1 MHFDGRAVPR
11 DTELTADLCIIGAG
25 AAGISMALE
34 LAGGPL
40 SVLMLESGGFD
51 PDPQTQALARGEV
64 VGLPTFPLE
73 VSRLR
78 FFGGT
83 TGHWGGFC
91 RAFDPIDFEARPWVP
106 HSGWPITRDE
116 VAQHYDRAHEL
127 CQVGPPDYEPDQW
140 DLPDTP
146 PLPLGGKDIRTRLV
160 QFSPPTRFG
169 VRYRDAVVKAP
180 NISVYLNS
188 NVTSI
193 RPDAN
198 GKTIAHLDVATL
210 SGNRFTVKARNYV
223 LAVGGI
229 ENARMLLASNQVM
242 QHGIGN
248 DHDIVGRYFADHINL
263 DTAAIVPLSKDFS
276 FKLYERQN
284 RSVARR
290 PLRKGGRLAPVM
302 GLLDLDPSV
311 QRSERTLNYSAE
323 VQPTYFSDHFLH
335 RERYYMPVQSDTGEQ
350 SRFRQVK
357 ETLSTIY
364 RNMSDAVSAAFGKES
379 IPDSYYEL
387 MTVQEQAPNP
397 SSRVT
402 LTGNKDALGIPRAR
416 LEWRLTDL
424 DRHTIKVA
432 VQHIA
437 QTLGAREMGRLRVS
451 MDLDAAEWPLH
462 MQSSWH
468 HCGTTRMHADPRQ
481 GVVDAD
487 LRVHGLANLYVTG
500 SSVFPTNSSSNPT
513 PTVIA
518 LSVRLARH
526 LKQTMT

>member
-11 DTELTADLCIIGAG
+11 DTELTADLCIVGAG

-34 LAGGPL
+34 FAGSPL
-40 SVLMLESGGFD
+40 SVLILESGGFD

-73 VSRLR
+73 ISRLR

-106 HSGWPITRDE
+106 HSGWPIPRDE
-116 VAQHYDRAHEL
+116 VAQYYDRAHEL
-127 CQVGPPDYEPDQW
+127 CQVGPPDYEPQQW
-140 DLPDTP
+140 DLKEAP
-146 PLPLGGKDIRTRLV
+146 PLPLGKDIRTRLI

-198 GKTIAHLDVATL
+198 GKTIERLDVATL
-210 SGNRFTVKARNYV
+210 SGNRFTVKAQTYV

-242 QHGIGN
+242 QRGIGN
-248 DHDIVGRYFADHINL
+248 DYDVVGRYFADHINL
-263 DTAAIVPLSKDFS
+263 DTAAIVPLTKDFNA
-276 FKLYERQN
+276 KLYTRAN
-284 RSVARR
+284 RSIARR
-290 PLRKGGRLAPVM
+290 PLRKGGKLAAVM
-302 GLLDLDPSV
+302 GLLDLDPAV
-311 QRSERTLNYSAE
+311 QRAERTLNYSGE
-323 VQPTYFSDHFLH
+323 VQSTHFGDHFMH
-335 RERYYMPVQSDTGEQ
+335 SDRYYMPVQSDTGEQ
-350 SRFRQVK
+350 SSFRQVR

-364 RNMSDAVSAAFGKES
+364 RNLSDAVSAAFGKES
-379 IPDSYYEL
+379 APDSYYEI
-387 MTVQEQAPNP
+387 MTTQEQAPNP

-402 LTGNKDALGIPRAR
+402 LSGNKDALGIPMPR

-432 VQHIA
+432 MRRIA
-437 QTLGAREMGRLRVS
+437 QALGAADLGRLRVS
-451 MDLDAAEWPLH
+451 IDLEGVEWPLH

-468 HCGTTRMHADPRQ
+468 HCGTTRMSADPRN
-481 GVVDAD
+481 GVVDAN

-526 LKQTMT
+526 LKQIMT

>member
-25 AAGISMALE
+25 PACISMALE
-34 LAGGPL
+34 LSGSAL
-40 SVLMLESGGFD
+40 SVLILESGGFE

-78 FFGGT
+78 FFGGS

-91 RAFDPIDFEARPWVP
+91 RAFDPIDFETRPWVP
-106 HSGWPITRDE
+106 HSGWPIAHAE
-116 VAQHYDRAHEL
+116 VAQYYERAHEL

-140 DLPDTP
+140 ELTQTP
-146 PLPLGGKDIRTRLV
+146 PLPLGKDIRTRLI

-169 VRYRDAVVKAP
+169 VRYRDPVVKAP
-180 NISVYLNS
+180 NISLYLNS

-198 GKTIAHLDVATL
+198 GKTIAHVDVATL
-210 SGNRFTVKARNYV
+210 SGNRFTVKARTYV

-229 ENARMLLASNQVM
+229 ENARLLLASNQVM
-242 QHGIGN
+242 QRGIGN
-248 DHDIVGRYFADHINL
+248 DHDLVGRYFGDHINL
-263 DTAAIVPLSKDFS
+263 DTAAILPLSKDTS
-276 FKLYERQN
+276 FELYSRSN
-284 RSVARR
+284 RTVARR
-290 PLRKGGRLAPVM
+290 PLRQGGRLASVM
-302 GLLDLDPSV
+302 GLLDLDPAV
-311 QRSERTLNYSAE
+311 QRAERTLNYSAE
-323 VQPTYFSDHFLH
+323 VQATYFSDHFMH

-357 ETLSTIY
+357 ETLSTLY
-364 RNMSDAVSAAFGKES
+364 RNLSDAVSAAFGSEA
-379 IPDSYYEL
+379 IPDSYYEV
-387 MTVQEQAPNP
+387 MSTQEQAPNP

-402 LTGNKDALGIPRAR
+402 LTGNKDALGMPMAR

-432 VQHIA
+432 ARRIA
-437 QTLGAREMGRLRVS
+437 QALGTAQLGRLRVT

-462 MQSSWH
+462 MHSSWH

-481 GVVDAD
+481 GVVDAN

-526 LKQTMT
+526 LKQMMS